1 MYEQWAFFRTLL
13 DNVQMILAKTDLMVA
28 KEYASLVSD
37 VAMREKFFSHIEREF
52 ELTKSHLLVIT
63 KQSDLLEN
71 TPALRK
77 SLKLRDPY
85 IDPMSYIQVAALKR
99 YRSQTKTDEEKQ
111 AYLKLLRTSVNG
123 IAAGIRNTG

>member
-1 MYEQWAFFRTLL
+1 
-13 DNVQMILAKTDLMVA
+13 
-28 KEYASLVSD
+28 
-37 VAMREKFFSHIEREF
+37 
-52 ELTKSHLLVIT
+52 
-63 KQSDLLEN
+63 LEN
-71 TPALRK
+71 NPALRK
-77 SLKLRDPY
+77 SLRLRDPY